1 MGSLLYIFFS
11 HDARVFASNGKR
23 SLQEGDKM
31 IRMVHGGAMHAV
43 LGITSHLDTAVLL
56 DDPCSHFWWL
66 DKVLFNYYPWSH
78 GREYNKQLQK
88 EYTRRPGQQ
97 FQFVD
102 LVFSLILSPASL
114 PLLLEDFTTGA
125 LFINNNIHMNALCLY
140 WSGMKSSPPIE
151 NKIPASLVLSACNT
165 PFFSSRFLRFPFS
178 VSSCFPWWRT
188 FGFPFSSF
196 F

>member
-78 GREYNKQLQK
+78 GSTTSSYKRN
-88 EYTRRPGQQ
+88 TRAA
-97 FQFVD
+97 
-102 LVFSLILSPASL
+102 LVNNFSLL
-114 PLLLEDFTTGA
+114 T
-125 LFINNNIHMNALCLY
+125 
-140 WSGMKSSPPIE
+140 WSSP
-151 NKIPASLVLSACNT
+151 
-165 PFFSSRFLRFPFS
+165 SSFHRPPFPFS
-178 VSSCFPWWRT
+178 LKISPQVHCL
-188 FGFPFSSF
+188 
-196 F
+196 